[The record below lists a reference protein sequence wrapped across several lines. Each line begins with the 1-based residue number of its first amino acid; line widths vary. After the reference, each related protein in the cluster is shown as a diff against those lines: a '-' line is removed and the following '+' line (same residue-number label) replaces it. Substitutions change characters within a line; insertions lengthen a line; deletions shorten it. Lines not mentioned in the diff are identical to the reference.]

1 MANDVKVNLALSVE
15 DVNLVLNALAEL
27 PAKLSMGLINNI
39 SVQAQQQLQATQQAP
54 SMAEASRAVTNEIR
68 DIEVNK

>member
-1 MANDVKVNLALSVE
+1 MADQKVTLVLSVE

-27 PAKLSMGLINNI
+27 PAKVSMNLINNV
-39 SVQAQQQLQATQQAP
+39 SVQAQKQLQATQQAP

-68 DIEVNK
+68 DIEVNN